1 MKDPPGGRQ
10 WLHRARR
17 MSPLSRSRCSSWR
30 HTFGVGGDGNRGG
43 AAGEK
48 AADRTVVPSNL
59 LNCCLR
65 FCPAFFRPAFPP
77 ALRCAALRWLCEFAV
92 SFASF
97 ADFFLPEPCPPT
109 ICRQPQVKAG
119 SAMRRKAA
127 ERPRSW
133 GPNYS
138 LKISNE
144 LYACCFV
151 SPPVSCT
158 PTVLVQYQYRA
169 ISR

>member
-1 MKDPPGGRQ
+1 
-10 WLHRARR
+10 

-77 ALRCAALRWLCEFAV
+77 ALRCAALALRIRCLLRILRRLFSART
-92 SFASF
+92 
-97 ADFFLPEPCPPT
+97 LP
-109 ICRQPQVKAG
+109 AHY
-119 SAMRRKAA
+119 M
-127 ERPRSW
+127 
-133 GPNYS
+133 
-138 LKISNE
+138 
-144 LYACCFV
+144 
-151 SPPVSCT
+151 
-158 PTVLVQYQYRA
+158 
-169 ISR
+169 